1 MDMDTAERIYS
12 RKEGLLMVAV
22 VERLICEEKGQG
34 LAEYAIIV
42 ATVALLVVGA
52 VAALGLAVQGLLD
65 VPFPANE

>member
-1 MDMDTAERIYS
+1 MDMDTVDRIYS
-12 RKEGLLMVAV
+12 GKEGLSVGTTV
-22 VERLICEEKGQG
+22 QRLICEEKGQG

-52 VAALGLAVQGLLD
+52 VAALGLAVQDLLD